1 MISSSLNFYH
11 CFGLGNAELLSSG
24 AGAVVVVEFFETRS
38 QTSLHLTT
46 PSMARLPKYMKHQI
60 QIPDSLPTLYKEHNR
75 FL

>member
-24 AGAVVVVEFFETRS
+24 AGAVVVIEFFETGS
-38 QTSLHLTT
+38 QTSLQLTT
-46 PSMARLPKYMKHQI
+46 FSMARLPKYMKLQI
-60 QIPDSLPTLYKEHNR
+60 QIPDSLPTLYKEHNK

>member
-24 AGAVVVVEFFETRS
+24 AGAVVVEFFETWS
-38 QTSLHLTT
+38 QTNLQLTT

-60 QIPDSLPTLYKEHNR
+60 QIPDSLPTLYKEHNK